1 MLREGRRRRLTHFPP
16 GRRTG
21 LSRGGVGEAQKRVR
35 LAVVSDIHSNGDA
48 LRAVAREIDR
58 QRSDRVVHLGDLVGY
73 NAEPEACV
81 RWVREHAYA
90 GVFGNH
96 DAVVTGRASGE
107 FFHSPALSAARW
119 SAKNISP
126 ESMSFLAGLPERTRL
141 PEGILLVHGAP
152 SDPDRYLFL
161 LEDAEEE
168 IAFLSGDS
176 PPQVVFFGHTHV
188 PAAFIR
194 RVDGST
200 VSAPLEG
207 LRIREG
213 ETAMLNPGSVGQPR
227 DRNPDAS
234 FLLFDTGTAEVTW
247 IRVPYDVRSCQRKV
261 LAQGLPGFFAS
272 RLRDGT

>member
-1 MLREGRRRRLTHFPP
+1 M
-16 GRRTG
+16 
-21 LSRGGVGEAQKRVR
+21 R

-58 QRSDRVVHLGDLVGY
+58 RHADRVVHLGDLVGY

-81 RWVREHAYA
+81 RWVREHASA

-107 FFHSPALSAARW
+107 FFHSPALLAARW
-119 SAKNISP
+119 SARNISP
-126 ESMSFLAGLPERTRL
+126 DSMSYLAGLPDRILL
-141 PEGILLVHGAP
+141 PGNILLVHGAP

-168 IAFLSGDS
+168 IALLSGGS
-176 PPQVVFFGHTHV
+176 PPRVVFFGHTHV
-188 PAAFIR
+188 PAAFVR
-194 RVDGST
+194 RTDGIT

-207 LRIREG
+207 LRIGEG

-227 DRNPDAS
+227 DRNPEAS
-234 FLLFDTGTAEVTW
+234 FLLFDTSTAEAAW
-247 IRVPYDVRSCQRKV
+247 IRVPYDVGACQKKV
-261 LAQGLPGFFAS
+261 LGAGLPKFFAS